1 MVGVSF
7 FVDPNPA
14 FDRMELLI
22 VKGRMTENQ
31 TDLLLTLD
39 PTDFLADG

>member
-1 MVGVSF
+1 MVRVSF

-22 VKGRMTENQ
+22 VEGRMTEDQ
-31 TDLLLTLD
+31 TELLLSLD
-39 PTDFLADG
+39 PTDFLVDG